1 MSNPRSHR
9 KSGFSLV
16 ESLVVIAIM
25 AILLGIVVNGG
36 GATSGASKL
45 TSAGYQLQTAFNMAR
60 ENSIAKHHLTAIA
73 ILIDPTMP
81 DVAYRTYTFLE
92 TSNSP
97 ADPTN
102 PWTQADKWEHLPA
115 GVIIDNKNTTL
126 TLGTSSITNTSSFV
140 LNDATSTASPAM
152 PTLIYNGHS
161 YPPGTG
167 YIAQIL
173 ESSGGLSDS
182 APSPCILTLTT
193 GFYSSGGSTPTYTYK
208 GTGTAYANYFC
219 LFFNNE
225 TGQIKILRQ

>member
-1 MSNPRSHR
+1 MRSNQ

-25 AILLGIVVNGG
+25 AILLGVVVNGG
-36 GATSGASKL
+36 GASASSNL
-45 TSAGYQLQTAFNMAR
+45 TSAGYQMQTALNMAR

-73 ILIDPTMP
+73 ILIDPTVP
-81 DVAYRTYTFLE
+81 NVAYRTYTFLE

-97 ADPTN
+97 TDPNN

-115 GVIIDNKNTTL
+115 GVIIDNNNTTL
-126 TLGTSSITNTSSFV
+126 TLGTSTITNTNSFV
-140 LNDATSTASPAM
+140 NNDATPSASPAM

-161 YPPGTG
+161 YLPKTG
-167 YIAQIL
+167 YIVQIL

-193 GFYSSGGSTPTYTYK
+193 GFYSSGGNTPTYTYK
-208 GTGTAYANYFC
+208 GTGTSYSNYFC